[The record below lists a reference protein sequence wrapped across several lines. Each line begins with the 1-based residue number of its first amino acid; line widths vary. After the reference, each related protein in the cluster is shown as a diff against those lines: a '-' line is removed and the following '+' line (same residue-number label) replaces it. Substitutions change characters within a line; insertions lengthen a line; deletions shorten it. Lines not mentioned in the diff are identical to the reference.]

1 MLEQLTVRNFVL
13 SDENNLEFQ
22 QGLSA
27 ITGETGAGK
36 SLTVDAI
43 SQILGARTDSSCV
56 KKGCDRAE
64 IEAVFSLE
72 HNKNAISFLIE
83 RELISIDELNSS
95 LAQPLDTKS
104 KAGEKLN
111 DTDKATK
118 ASSKKSSPTKQALA
132 LDGNQSHTAQ
142 SDNTDTDSSPDNKD
156 LNTQVKH
163 DVNIVQ
169 SKEAP
174 AVAEVKDHQTSL
186 ESEPVGDEEN
196 RISDLINLEEIE
208 DSDLELVIRRVITKE
223 GKSRAW
229 VNSHAVTLST
239 LKELGAYL
247 VSIHGQHASVKLLD
261 NNRQLHL
268 LDGFG
273 ELQAKVD
280 ELAKIYASYNAKR
293 SLLQSFADE
302 QKEGAAVY
310 RNLKADFELLSKL
323 DLEEGD
329 YEQISQSFD
338 ELQHRQSL
346 ASAIAQVSTTLS
358 DDEERGGVLALLRS
372 SFNCL
377 IDVREYAEEDLAPLI
392 DSFEDALSKLDEVSD
407 ELGDLMPND
416 TEQEQ
421 EALEYRLS
429 KCHELARR
437 FRVQPQDL
445 YKVKDGLETKLEH
458 FLSLKDKITSMTA
471 EVRVLRNSYEEKAQ
485 ELSALRQK
493 AADSMSQ
500 AVTAEIKTL
509 AMPDGI
515 FKVQCVRNEECRPR
529 ALGRDEIEFLF
540 TANRGQDLLPLSE
553 AASGGEL
560 SRLALAVEVLTSK
573 INEVPTIIFD
583 EVDTGISGRTASA
596 VGALL
601 RKLAHSSQVFT
612 VTHLPQVAACA
623 HHQFLVVKEDLGDSA
638 VSKACVLD
646 EKGRIDE
653 LARMMGGNTV
663 TAATLDG
670 AKALLEA
677 SSLQ

>member
-13 SDENNLEFQ
+13 SDENDMEFL
-22 QGLSA
+22 QGLTA

-43 SQILGARTDSSCV
+43 SQILGGRTDSSCV
-56 KKGCDRAE
+56 KKGCERAE
-64 IEAVFSLE
+64 IEAVFSLDG
-72 HNKNAISFLIE
+72 NKNALSFLIA
-83 RELISIDELNSS
+83 RELISIDELQSVLAHPLKAKSQNSKQLS
-95 LAQPLDTKS
+95 GKE
-104 KAGEKLN
+104 KAGKS
-111 DTDKATK
+111 
-118 ASSKKSSPTKQALA
+118 SSKKTEHKQNSS
-132 LDGNQSHTAQ
+132 DGAELSSINQSLRSRLDAETDNADIKQDADALPDTAA
-142 SDNTDTDSSPDNKD
+142 TDSKD
-156 LNTQVKH
+156 DHVAPF
-163 DVNIVQ
+163 DDSAA
-169 SKEAP
+169 SKN
-174 AVAEVKDHQTSL
+174 S
-186 ESEPVGDEEN
+186 
-196 RISDLINLEEIE
+196 ISDLINPDDLL
-208 DSDLELVIRRVITKE
+208 DSDLSLVIRRVITKD

-229 VNSHAVTLST
+229 VNSHAVTLTT
-239 LKELGAYL
+239 LKELGAFL

-261 NNRQLHL
+261 NTRQLHL

-280 ELAKIYASYNAKR
+280 ELGRIYASYNAKR

-310 RNLKADFELLSKL
+310 RNLKADYELLSKL
-323 DLEEGD
+323 DLGEGD

-338 ELQHRQSL
+338 ELQHRQS
-346 ASAIAQVSTTLS
+346 IAGALQQVSATLS
-358 DDEERGGVLALLRS
+358 DDEERGGVLTLLRS
-372 SFNCL
+372 SLNSL
-377 IDVREYAEEDLAPLI
+377 IDVREYAEDELSPVVDC
-392 DSFEDALSKLDEVSD
+392 FEEALSKLDEVSAQ
-407 ELGDLMPND
+407 LSDLMPDDSTD
-416 TEQEQ
+416 TQE
-421 EALEYRLS
+421 EIEYRLS

-445 YKVKDGLETKLEH
+445 YKVKDELEKKLEH

-485 ELSALRQK
+485 ELSALRQEI
-493 AADSMSQ
+493 AVRMSE
-500 AVTAEIKTL
+500 AVTSEIKNL

-529 ALGRDEIEFLF
+529 AAGRDEIEFLF
-540 TANRGQDLLPLSE
+540 TANRGQDLLSLSQ

-560 SRLALAVEVLTSK
+560 SRLALAVEVLTSR

-601 RKLAHSSQVFT
+601 RKLANTSQVFT

-623 HHQFLVVKEDLGDSA
+623 HHQFLVVKEDTDEGT
-638 VSKACVLD
+638 VSRVSVLD
-646 EKGRIDE
+646 EKGRIAE

-663 TAATLDG
+663 TDATLES
-670 AKALLEA
+670 ARALLYA
-677 SSLQ
+677 SLK

>member
-13 SDENNLEFQ
+13 SDENNMEFQ
-22 QGLSA
+22 QGLTA

-64 IEAVFSLE
+64 IEAVFSLDG
-72 HNKNAISFLIE
+72 NKNAISFLIE
-83 RELISIDELNSS
+83 RELISLDELQSS
-95 LAQPLDTKS
+95 LAYPLDIRANAGNKDSDNEKITKV
-104 KAGEKLN
+104 
-111 DTDKATK
+111 
-118 ASSKKSSPTKQALA
+118 SSKKSAAGKQSGNLDVRKSHSSQNLNKKDDAEKDSSNADPNVNVSFKPQALVNEHEEAIDEKPDDIKASIIA
-132 LDGNQSHTAQ
+132 LIN
-142 SDNTDTDSSPDNKD
+142 SDILKDTDLS
-156 LNTQVKH
+156 
-163 DVNIVQ
+163 
-169 SKEAP
+169 
-174 AVAEVKDHQTSL
+174 
-186 ESEPVGDEEN
+186 
-196 RISDLINLEEIE
+196 
-208 DSDLELVIRRVITKE
+208 LVIRRVITKD

-229 VNSHAVTLST
+229 INSHAVTLST
-239 LKELGAYL
+239 LKDLGSFL

-261 NNRQLHL
+261 NMRQLHL

-273 ELQAKVD
+273 ELQHKVS
-280 ELAKIYASYNAKR
+280 EVAKIYASYNAKR

-323 DLEEGD
+323 NLEKGD
-329 YEQISQSFD
+329 YEQISESFD
-338 ELQHRQSL
+338 ELQHRQSI
-346 ASAIAQVSTTLS
+346 ASALEQVATTLS
-358 DDEERGGVLALLRS
+358 DDEDRGGVLSLLKS
-372 SFNCL
+372 GLNSL
-377 IDVREYAEEDLAPLI
+377 IGVREYAEDELSPVI
-392 DSFEDALSKLDEVSD
+392 DSFEEALSRLDDVSA
-407 ELGDLMPND
+407 EIGDLMPD
-416 TEQEQ
+416 DSTQEQ

-437 FRVQPQDL
+437 FRVLPQDL
-445 YKVKDGLETKLEH
+445 YKVKDELEIRLEH

-485 ELSALRQK
+485 ELSELRQK
-493 AADSMSQ
+493 AAESMSE
-500 AVTAEIKTL
+500 AVTSEIKTL

-529 ALGRDEIEFLF
+529 AIGRDDIEFLF
-540 TANRGQDLLPLSE
+540 TANRGQDLLPLSQ

-601 RKLAHSSQVFT
+601 RKLAASAQVFT

-623 HHQFLVVKEDLGDSA
+623 HHQFLVVKEDRDDSA
-638 VSKACVLD
+638 VSRVTVLD

-663 TAATLDG
+663 TTATLEG
-670 AKALLEA
+670 ARALLDA
-677 SSLQ
+677 SSL